1 MKNNLNKT
9 LMIAAFF
16 AAALLSGCKSREEL
30 PKPKEYTQVPLYMA
44 GQEIPADDQ
53 EKYLT
58 NAGVK
63 MYSVGRIVDPG
74 SGTMREAGTVYRIEQ
89 APAWNL
95 IPQYDAN
102 PESFARKRLQEQ
114 YADSLIGQMN
124 RSLSETREVKHGL
137 DHVRQTVS
145 GVDRK
150 YDALDKENA
159 ALKEE
164 IRRQHEN
171 MKGLL
176 NSMKKMQKYIEI
188 LEEKINDGNTR
199 NFGGRK

>member
-1 MKNNLNKT
+1 MKQN
-9 LMIAAFF
+9 MIALLAGLS
-16 AAALLSGCKSREEL
+16 AVALVGCQSKPETPE
-30 PKPKEYTQVPLYMA
+30 PKEYTSVPLYMA
-44 GQEIPADDQ
+44 GQEIPGDSQ

-58 NAGVK
+58 NASVK
-63 MYSVGRIVDPG
+63 MYSVGRLVDPG
-74 SGTMREAGTVYRIEQ
+74 SGTMREAGTVYRIET
-89 APAWNL
+89 APKWNL